1 MANVRHSPSVTLYFT
16 HASSS
21 LSPLPPSHFEA
32 TSFSHPSAHREA
44 HTSYEPADSFLFLI
58 REPGPGK
65 RNEARR
71 GREEDNGVDSRTIS
85 VLQGG

>member
-21 LSPLPPSHFEA
+21 LSLPSPSYFEA

-71 GREEDNGVDSRTIS
+71 GREEDNGVGSRTIS
-85 VLQGG
+85 VLQRE

>member
-21 LSPLPPSHFEA
+21 LSLPSPSYFEA

-58 REPGPGK
+58 REPGK
-65 RNEARR
+65 RNETRR
-71 GREEDNGVDSRTIS
+71 GREEDNGVGSRTIS
-85 VLQGG
+85 VLQRG